1 MEKRGNLRNSAEKK
15 QRHRNEFIS
24 VWKSCGNPV
33 EKRGKTWK
41 SCTLTF
47 LLLYVDKFNWKHK
60 HEKWP
65 PTKIQVIFETSGG
78 A

>member
-1 MEKRGNLRNSAEKK
+1 MSL
-15 QRHRNEFIS
+15 FLY
-24 VWKSCGNPV
+24 GNPV
-33 EKRGKTWK
+33 EILRKSAEKRGKAWK

-47 LLLYVDKFNWKHK
+47 LLLYVDKLNWKHK

-65 PTKIQVIFETSGG
+65 PTKIQVIFEISGG

>member
-1 MEKRGNLRNSAEKK
+1 MEIL
-15 QRHRNEFIS
+15 
-24 VWKSCGNPV
+24 WKSCG
-33 EKRGKTWK
+33 KAWK

-47 LLLYVDKFNWKHK
+47 VLLYVDKFNWKHK

-65 PTKIQVIFETSGG
+65 PTKIQVIFEISGG